1 MFPNSQEYRVYE
13 SEECA
18 GCPCREQCVKSSK
31 PDANRRIYINR
42 RLNELREI
50 AKVNLDSENGKEKRS
65 KRPVEVESVFG
76 NIKGNFGVRRFL
88 LRGLE
93 KVKIEWGLYSFAH
106 NMRKMLAVR
115 G

>member
-1 MFPNSQEYRVYE
+1 
-13 SEECA
+13 
-18 GCPCREQCVKSSK
+18 VKSKK

-50 AKVNLDSENGKEKRS
+50 ARKNLESEKGKEMRS
-65 KRPVEVESVFG
+65 KRPEEVESVFG

-93 KVKIEWGLYSFAH
+93 KVKIEWGLYSIAH
-106 NMRKMLAVR
+106 NMRKMAALSA
-115 G
+115 